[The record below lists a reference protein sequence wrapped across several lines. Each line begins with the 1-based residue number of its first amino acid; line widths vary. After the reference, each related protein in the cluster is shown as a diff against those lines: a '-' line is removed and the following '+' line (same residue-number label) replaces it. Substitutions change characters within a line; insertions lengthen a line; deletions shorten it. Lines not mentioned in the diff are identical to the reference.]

1 MLRLDKSGT
10 LLDEEG
16 GDLLKRYLLLLLL
29 LLLGDDTSPFS
40 NVGISC
46 LRLCTS

>member
-1 MLRLDKSGT
+1 MMLRLARSGT
-10 LLDEEG
+10 LLLEEADEEEG
-16 GDLLKRYLLLLLL
+16 GDLANRY

-46 LRLCTS
+46 RKLCTS